1 MRALRRNVFHWLE
14 PGEQANPW
22 EQVVDFLLI
31 LMILGSV
38 VIVVLQSMPEMAEH
52 DRLLDEAERWCVYF
66 FTLEYLL
73 RVWTSVE
80 LDRYAGKSAWRA
92 RLKYLMSPMA
102 LVDLASILPFYVAAF
117 ADANTVVIRLLRI
130 FRLIRVVKFG
140 RYHSSMGML
149 ARVVKSRREEMLISI
164 MLVLALVVIAS
175 TLVYAVERD
184 AQPKAFPSIPAAM
197 WWGVV
202 TMTTVGYGD
211 VYPITPAGKFIA
223 GVSVLLGVGL
233 FALPAGILSGGF
245 AEELARRRAAE
256 AAAATAAHP
265 SKCPHCGKDL
275 APQDPEARPK

>member
-1 MRALRRNVFHWLE
+1 
-14 PGEQANPW
+14 
-22 EQVVDFLLI
+22 
-31 LMILGSV
+31 
-38 VIVVLQSMPEMAEH
+38 
-52 DRLLDEAERWCVYF
+52 
-66 FTLEYLL
+66 
-73 RVWTSVE
+73 
-80 LDRYAGKSAWRA
+80 
-92 RLKYLMSPMA
+92 
-102 LVDLASILPFYVAAF
+102 
-117 ADANTVVIRLLRI
+117 
-130 FRLIRVVKFG
+130 
-140 RYHSSMGML
+140 
-149 ARVVKSRREEMLISI
+149 
-164 MLVLALVVIAS
+164 MLVLALVVIAA